1 MAVMTAPSPSVV
13 GGAVEATA
21 EAIGTDAIARII
33 TKTPIE
39 ASIARVATDQPAK
52 AVAIERHLSRAAAG
66 QRAKAVAIA
75 Q

>member
-13 GGAVEATA
+13 GGAVEATT
-21 EAIGTDAIARII
+21 EAVGTDAIARTI
-33 TKTPIE
+33 TKTAIE
-39 ASIARVATDQPAK
+39 ASIARVATDRPSK
-52 AVAIERHLSRAAAG
+52 AAATEWDLNRAAAG